1 MCLLFRD
8 FNVTIF
14 FSTDDVIFEIEELL
28 DFK

>member
-8 FNVTIF
+8 FNATTF